1 MNKRFQVVVTDLVT
15 GNPEPE
21 CRILGDLA
29 DVRVVAA
36 TTEDE
41 LAGKIED
48 ADAVM
53 IYHTMILT
61 RRTIERLRHC
71 KLIIRCGVGYDNI
84 DHLFARSCGISVAN
98 VPDYGT
104 EEVADA
110 ALGMALCLMRG
121 IAFLN
126 GRLRDGKGPWTWRQV
141 APLHR
146 LRERVF
152 GIVGLGRIGSAVAVR
167 AKALGM
173 EVVFCDP
180 YKPDGY
186 DRALGIRRLETL
198 AELLGQ
204 AHVVSLH
211 CPLTSETDRLIN
223 AAALEKMP
231 QRSYL
236 VNTARGAIVD
246 TAAIP
251 NAIASGGLAGAAIDV
266 LPLEPPL
273 EDDPLVLAWR
283 NPEHPAHN
291 RVILNPHTAF
301 YSEEGL
307 IDMRLKGA
315 EACRR
320 ALEGLPLR
328 NVVN

>member
-1 MNKRFQVVVTDLVT
+1 MNKRFQVVVTDLVPS
-15 GNPEPE
+15 NLEAE
-21 CRILGDLA
+21 CRILVDIA
-29 DVRVVAA
+29 DVRMVAA
-36 TTEDE
+36 TTEDD
-41 LAGKIED
+41 LAGKVED

-53 IYHTMILT
+53 IYHTMILS
-61 RRTIERLRHC
+61 RRTIERLKNC

-84 DHLFARSCGISVAN
+84 DHVFARSCGIPVAN

-104 EEVADA
+104 EEVADT

-121 IAFLN
+121 IGFLN
-126 GRLRDGKGPWTWRQV
+126 VRLRNQQGPWTWRQV

-152 GIVGLGRIGSAVAVR
+152 GIVGLGRIGTAVAVR

-173 EVVFCDP
+173 AVAFYDP

-186 DRALGIRRLETL
+186 ERALGIRPLETL

-204 AHVVSLH
+204 AHLVSLH

-223 AAALEKMP
+223 AAALEQMP
-231 QRSYL
+231 QGSFL

-246 TAAIP
+246 TTAIP
-251 NAIASGGLAGAAIDV
+251 NAIASGRLAGAAIDV
-266 LPLEPPL
+266 LPSEPPL
-273 EDDPLVLAWR
+273 EDDPLLLAWR
-283 NPEHPAHN
+283 NPEHPAHY

-307 IDMRLKGA
+307 MDMGVKGA

-320 ALEGLPLR
+320 VLEGLPLR

>member
-1 MNKRFQVVVTDLVT
+1 MPKRFQVVITDLVT

-21 CRILGDLA
+21 IQILGDLA
-29 DVRVVAA
+29 DIRVVAA
-36 TTEDE
+36 STEED

-48 ADAVM
+48 ADAIM
-53 IYHTMILT
+53 IYHTMILS
-61 RRTIERLRHC
+61 RRTIERLKHC
-71 KLIIRCGVGYDNI
+71 KLIVRCGVGYDNV
-84 DHLFARSCGISVAN
+84 DHVFARSCGIPVAN

-104 EEVADA
+104 EEVADT
-110 ALGMALCLMRG
+110 ALGMALSLMRG
-121 IAFLN
+121 IGFLN
-126 GRLRDGKGPWTWRQV
+126 ARLRDQQGEWTWRQV
-141 APLHR
+141 APLNR
-146 LRERVF
+146 LRGRVF
-152 GIVGLGRIGSAVAVR
+152 GIVGLGRIGTAVAVR

-173 EVVFCDP
+173 NVAFYDP
-180 YKPDGY
+180 YKTDGY
-186 DRALGIRRLETL
+186 DRSLGIRRVETL
-198 AELLGQ
+198 PDLLEQ

-211 CPLTSETDRLIN
+211 CPLTKETEKLIN
-223 AAALEKMP
+223 ATALDKMP
-231 QRSYL
+231 RGSYL
-236 VNTARGAIVD
+236 VNTARGAVVD
-246 TAAIP
+246 TSAIP
-251 NAIASGGLAGAAIDV
+251 EAIASGQLAGAAIDV

-283 NPEHPAHN
+283 NPDHPAHY

-307 IDMRLKGA
+307 IDMRVKGA